1 MRRYITTRVSSNVGG
16 RLTKPK
22 KAGKSAKTPTLT
34 NWRFVL
40 VLSCISLIFCGL
52 GARAAFLQVYQS
64 EDLNRRSDNST
75 IRTKSKDVLRGMI
88 LDRNGIELAVSVP
101 VQTIWADPK
110 VIHQFNQQSQQDI
123 STNKRWMALADVLH
137 INREKLLKRVANP
150 KKRFVYLMRQVEP
163 AMADYVKTLKIPGIY
178 LRKESKR
185 YYPNGEISAH
195 LVGFTNLD
203 AQGIDGIEKLY
214 NKQLIGTAGKR
225 RIRKDAKGRE
235 VDVLEE
241 VQPIAGQTLKL
252 SIDQRIQAIA
262 YKAVKSAVT
271 SFSASSGSAVV
282 IDVKTGEV
290 LALVNSPSY
299 NPNNRR
305 GVSAHRFRN
314 RAVTDV
320 FEPGSILKPI
330 AAISA
335 LEFGSYDADDE
346 INTSPGWMR
355 VSGGRVEDS
364 RNYGKLDM
372 RGILQHS
379 SNVGITKLALS
390 IPKEHFLDTFYHLGF
405 GSDSGLGLVG
415 ERPGVFGARPRWS
428 DFEIA
433 TLSFGYGLSV
443 TTVQLGRMYATL
455 GNQGMSLPLTILYQ
469 DDVEVVRA
477 QGEQV
482 IQAKTAKIVLSM
494 LESVLANGGTGTK
507 AAVAGYRI
515 AGKTGTSR
523 IASRGSYGSDY
534 VGSFGGVGPVSDPR
548 LATVVL
554 INDPAGDYFYGNDV
568 AGPAFSIIMGNA
580 LQLLNVAP
588 DAVSQHRTVVA
599 TTKGS
604 FNG

>member
-1 MRRYITTRVSSNVGG
+1 M
-16 RLTKPK
+16 TKPLSK
-22 KAGKSAKTPTLT
+22 PRSKNKAKTTTPALT
-34 NWRFVL
+34 NWRFML
-40 VLSCISLIFCGL
+40 VLGCIMTIFIAIGS
-52 GARAAFLQVYQS
+52 RAAYLQVIHS
-64 EDLNRRSDNST
+64 EDLNRRNDSST
-75 IRTKSKDVLRGMI
+75 IRNKSEDVLRGMI
-88 LDRNGIELAVSVP
+88 LDRNGIELAVSVS
-101 VQTIWADPK
+101 VQAIWADPK
-110 VIHQFNQQSQQDI
+110 IINQTSIKSQLAVSND
-123 STNKRWMALADVLH
+123 KRWMALADVLH
-137 INREKLLKRVANP
+137 IKREKLFARVSNP
-150 KKRFVYLMRQVEP
+150 AKRFVYLMRQVEP
-163 AMADYVKTLKIPGIY
+163 AMADYVKKLKIPGVY

-214 NKQLIGTAGKR
+214 NKQLVGTSGSRKV
-225 RIRKDAKGRE
+225 RKDAKGRE
-235 VDVLEE
+235 VEVLEE
-241 VQPIAGQTLKL
+241 VAPVAGQTLAL

-271 SFSASSGSAVV
+271 SFSATSGSAVV
-282 IDVKTGEV
+282 VDVKTGEV

-335 LEFGSYDADDE
+335 LEFGSYKATDE

-355 VSGGRVEDS
+355 VSGSRVEDS

-372 RGILQHS
+372 SGILQHS

-390 IPKEHFLDTFYHLGF
+390 MPKEHFLETFYKLGF
-405 GSDSGLGLVG
+405 GSPTGLSLVG
-415 ERPGVFGARPRWS
+415 ERAGVFGNRTRWS

-443 TTVQLGRMYATL
+443 TTVQLARMYATL
-455 GNQGMSLPLTILYQ
+455 GNEGVSQYLSILKR
-469 DDVEVVRA
+469 DESTSHET
-477 QGEQV
+477 GERV
-482 IQAKTAKIVLSM
+482 IQASTAKQVMLM
-494 LESVLANGGTGTK
+494 LESVLAEGGTGTK

-523 IASRGSYGSDY
+523 MASGGSYGSDY
-534 VGSFGGVGPVSDPR
+534 VGSFGGVGPVSDPKI
-548 LATVVL
+548 AVVVL
-554 INDPAGDYFYGNDV
+554 IVDPAGDYFYGNDV
-568 AGPAFSIIMGNA
+568 AGPAFSTIMGSA
-580 LQLLNVAP
+580 LQLLNVPP
-588 DAVSQHRTVVA
+588 DADDMRNKRIIA
-599 TTKGS
+599 ANRRLA
-604 FNG
+604 NG